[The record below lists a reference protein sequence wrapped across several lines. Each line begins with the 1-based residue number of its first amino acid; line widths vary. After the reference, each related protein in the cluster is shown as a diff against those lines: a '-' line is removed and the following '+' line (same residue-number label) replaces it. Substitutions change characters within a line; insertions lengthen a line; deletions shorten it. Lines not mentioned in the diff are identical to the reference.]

1 MLIQPS
7 VPPRRRRRFRLW
19 NPTTYAVILLA
30 LAIVSVASW
39 KMQQAGWIESHVAR
53 IVSAPLRLLEG
64 ARIRLVEIG
73 RNIQATIRIPREL
86 ATLRK
91 EVDRLRREN
100 QELRIAAA
108 EAEHLRSLFDLPD
121 RFPFHALPALVINR
135 DLVTSQAVIINRGRE
150 HGVGINQPVI
160 SASQGLVGRT
170 ERVLSTTSRVQL
182 LTDYNSVVGVRIEGK
197 SLEAIVRGHPRDDA
211 LIMSDI
217 LHIGGA
223 NVSPEK
229 GDKVF
234 TSGVGRV
241 FPPNILVGHVES
253 AVPGEDELFRVEPAV
268 DGRLLYKVL
277 ILLDID
283 RREEGELIGS
293 ADVS

>member
-30 LAIVSVASW
+30 LATASVASW
-39 KMQQAGWIESHVAR
+39 KIEEAGWIESRLAR
-53 IVSAPLRLLEG
+53 IVSTPLRLLEG
-64 ARIRLVEIG
+64 TRIRLIEIG
-73 RNIQATIRIPREL
+73 QNIRAAIHVQQQL
-86 ATLRK
+86 ATLRE
-91 EVDRLRREN
+91 EVERLRREN
-100 QELRIAAA
+100 QKLRIAAA
-108 EAEHLRSLFDLPD
+108 EAEQLRSLFDLPD

-135 DLVTSQAVIINRGRE
+135 DLVTCQAVIINRGRR
-150 HGVGINQPVI
+150 HGVSINQPIV
-160 SASQGLVGRT
+160 SASRGLVGRT

-182 LTDYNSVVGVRIEGK
+182 ITDYNSVVGVRIEEK
-197 SLEAIVRGHPRDDA
+197 PLQAIVRGEPRDDV

-217 LHIGGA
+217 LRMGGA

-229 GDKVF
+229 GDRVL

-241 FPPNILVGHVES
+241 FPPDILVGRVES
-253 AVPGEDELFRVEPAV
+253 AIPGEDELFRVEPAV
-268 DGRLLYKVL
+268 DGRLLYEVL

-283 RREEGELIGS
+283 RQEERDLLGS